1 MNKIE
6 TLRNQLIEIKEK
18 LKNNE
23 NYKENFKSY
32 MRINNKIRYW
42 TDEEYK
48 KKSINRYKKTKEAE
62 ENKNNYL

>member
-1 MNKIE
+1 MEIE
-6 TLRNQLIEIKEK
+6 IENLRNQLIEIKEK

-23 NYKENFKSY
+23 NYKENHKEY

-48 KKSINRYKKTKEAE
+48 KKSINKSINRYRKKKE
-62 ENKNNYL
+62 ENN